1 MASIHNEADPA
12 VWGNYSIISS
22 LADPMEM
29 LLYNMKGTV
38 LQIGNFLLDEQLRY
52 RQGREKVEQMLI
64 FYTLENDR
72 KAVLI
77 HL

>member
-1 MASIHNEADPA
+1 M
-12 VWGNYSIISS
+12 ISS

-29 LLYNMKGTV
+29 LLYIMKRTV
-38 LQIGNFLLDEQLRY
+38 LQIGNFLSDEQLRH
-52 RQGREKVEQMLI
+52 RQRRETVEQFLN